1 MNPKNVEV
9 TFPTHYWYTSRM
21 YQVTRYQGRFKNVR
35 EIGTMFEMWEKGIA
49 HENITVV
56 PNNAGNNIGYDAD
69 RNAIESFFLTY
80 FIRKVATYV
89 SDGKATLTLCFV

>member
-1 MNPKNVEV
+1 
-9 TFPTHYWYTSRM
+9 
-21 YQVTRYQGRFKNVR
+21 
-35 EIGTMFEMWEKGIA
+35 MFEMWVKGIA

-69 RNAIESFFLTY
+69 RNERESFFLTY

-89 SDGKATLTLCFV
+89 SDGKATLTLCFVYLQRKCTTCIFNAVFKKNTMQIKR